1 MKSSSAAWAR
11 RVLNTVLLKA
21 CTLVMAAVSMIN
33 PVMAQAQ
40 TPLMPLIASEG
51 STWSPPWRVVG
62 LPKAK
67 TDITLTRFEVGTVQG
82 ERALKVSTQSSYG
95 TLVHDLPQS
104 TAGKL
109 QWRWRLDQPL
119 TGGKAVADL
128 LTKTGDDAALKV
140 CVLFEQ
146 PLERVPFLERSLLRL
161 ARSVSGENLPAATIC
176 YVWDSLHPAGLQGAN
191 PYTQRVRFITLQG
204 KGAVLGQWQNE
215 LRDVAADFAMLFA
228 DELPTGS
235 KVPKVRA
242 VLIGADSDNTGSHSV
257 AWVKSID
264 WLQP

>member
-1 MKSSSAAWAR
+1 
-11 RVLNTVLLKA
+11 LNKGLLKL
-21 CTLVMAAVSMIN
+21 CLFGVAAVSMVN

-40 TPLMPLIASEG
+40 TPFMPLIAAEG

-62 LPKAK
+62 LPKSK
-67 TDITLTRFEVGTVQG
+67 TDIALTRFEVGTVQG

-95 TLVHDLPQS
+95 TLVHDLPQA

-128 LTKTGDDAALKV
+128 LTKASDDAALKV

-176 YVWDSLHPAGLQGAN
+176 YVWDSVHPAGLQGAN

-204 KGAVLGQWQNE
+204 KGAALGQWQDE

-264 WLQP
+264 WLP